1 MKNLFSVVI
10 CLLVSVLW
18 QSASAQQWIIDGQRV
33 QSLEIHVSDPQAFYT
48 DGSRQMT
55 APLSFASS
63 LTATGGLFRT
73 YIPWSEQTADIFQLD
88 GDDECIKLS
97 SDPNVSFQVGGIS
110 ITMSGLSG
118 FGASVGF
125 EDNTLFGPW
134 KLNQVTDNNSALL
147 NRSYADSRYM
157 RAASPATQSLTFAQS
172 LTETNGALQIYAKD
186 SEEHHGYFKSLSFQ
200 DGLQFS
206 TAHSDALFFGQN
218 MSDGLLITP
227 DTIMQSGYNTTIDFE
242 TGNLTGAAGA
252 KWHVTENPTEALGI
266 VNKGY
271 ADGRYLLRT
280 TGITT
285 NRVIQAGNT
294 LVISNG
300 LITAILP

>member
-10 CLLVSVLW
+10 CFLVSVFW
-18 QSASAQQWIIDGQRV
+18 QGATAQQWIIDGQRV
-33 QSLEIHVSDPQAFYT
+33 QSLEIHVSDPQAVYT

-63 LTATGGLFRT
+63 LTETGGLFRT

-134 KLNQVTDNNSALL
+134 KLNQVADNNSALL

-157 RAASPATQSLTFAQS
+157 RVASPATQSLTFAQS
-172 LTETNGALQIYAKD
+172 LTETNGALQLYAKD
-186 SEEHHGYFKSLSFQ
+186 SELHLGYFKSLSFQ

-206 TAHSDALFFGQN
+206 TDQSATLLFGEPA
-218 MSDGLLITP
+218 DGLMVGP
-227 DTIMQSGYNTTIDFE
+227 STIMQTGYGARIDFE
-242 TGNLTGAAGA
+242 TGALTGSAGM
-252 KWHVTENPTEALGI
+252 KWHVNENPTEELGI

-280 TGITT
+280 NGITT

-300 LITAILP
+300 LITTILP

>member
-1 MKNLFSVVI
+1 MKNISSVVI

-33 QSLEIHVSDPQAFYT
+33 QSLEIHVSDPQAVYT

-73 YIPWSEQTADIFQLD
+73 YIPWSDQTADIFQLD

-134 KLNQVTDNNSALL
+134 KLNQVADNNSALL

-157 RAASPATQSLTFAQS
+157 RVASPATQSLTFAQS

-206 TAHSDALFFGQN
+206 TDQSATLLFGEQN
-218 MSDGLLITP
+218 DGLMVGP
-227 DTIMQSGYNTTIDFE
+227 STILQTGYGLKIDFE
-242 TGNLTGAAGA
+242 TGNLTGSAGV
-252 KWHVTENPTEALGI
+252 KWHVTENPTDDLGI

>member
-1 MKNLFSVVI
+1 MKNLFSVVL

-33 QSLEIHVSDPQAFYT
+33 QSLEIHVSDPQAVYT

-73 YIPWSEQTADIFQLD
+73 YIPWSDQTADIFQLD

-118 FGASVGF
+118 YGVSVGF

-134 KLNQVTDNNSALL
+134 KLNQVADNNSALL

-206 TAHSDALFFGQN
+206 TDQSATLLFGEQN
-218 MSDGLLITP
+218 DGLMVGP
-227 DTIMQSGYNTTIDFE
+227 STILQTGYGLKIDFE
-242 TGNLTGAAGA
+242 TGNLTGSAGV

>member
-10 CLLVSVLW
+10 CLLISVLW
-18 QSASAQQWIIDGQRV
+18 QGASAQQWIIDGQRV
-33 QSLEIHVSDPQAFYT
+33 QSLEIHVSDPQAVYT

-55 APLSFASS
+55 APVKF
-63 LTATGGLFRT
+63 
-73 YIPWSEQTADIFQLD
+73 
-88 GDDECIKLS
+88 
-97 SDPNVSFQVGGIS
+97 
-110 ITMSGLSG
+110 
-118 FGASVGF
+118 
-125 EDNTLFGPW
+125 
-134 KLNQVTDNNSALL
+134 
-147 NRSYADSRYM
+147 
-157 RAASPATQSLTFAQS
+157 TQSLTA
-172 LTETNGALQIYAKD
+172 TNGALQIYAKD

-206 TAHSDALFFGQN
+206 TTHSDALFFGQN
-218 MSDGLLITP
+218 MSDGLLISP
-227 DTIMQSGYNTTIDFE
+227 DTIMQLGYNTAIDFE
-242 TGNLTGAAGA
+242 TGNLTGSAGA

>member
-1 MKNLFSVVI
+1 M
-10 CLLVSVLW
+10 LLALCTPVR
-18 QSASAQQWIIDGQRV
+18 AQQWTLDGQRV
-33 QSLEIHVSDPQAFYT
+33 QSLEIHVSDPQAVYT

-55 APLSFASS
+55 APIKFTQN
-63 LTATGGLFRT
+63 LTA
-73 YIPWSEQTADIFQLD
+73 
-88 GDDECIKLS
+88 
-97 SDPNVSFQVGGIS
+97 
-110 ITMSGLSG
+110 
-118 FGASVGF
+118 
-125 EDNTLFGPW
+125 
-134 KLNQVTDNNSALL
+134 
-147 NRSYADSRYM
+147 
-157 RAASPATQSLTFAQS
+157 
-172 LTETNGALQIYAKD
+172 TNGALLIYAKD

-206 TAHSDALFFGQN
+206 TSQSDSLLFGVPA
-218 MSDGLLITP
+218 DGLLVSPNTL
-227 DTIMQSGYNTTIDFE
+227 MHLGYNTTIDFE
-242 TGNLTGAAGA
+242 TGNLTGSAGA
-252 KWHVTENPTEALGI
+252 KWHVTENPTDALGI

>member
-1 MKNLFSVVI
+1 MVI
-10 CLLVSVLW
+10 
-18 QSASAQQWIIDGQRV
+18 
-33 QSLEIHVSDPQAFYT
+33 
-48 DGSRQMT
+48 
-55 APLSFASS
+55 
-63 LTATGGLFRT
+63 
-73 YIPWSEQTADIFQLD
+73 
-88 GDDECIKLS
+88 
-97 SDPNVSFQVGGIS
+97 
-110 ITMSGLSG
+110 
-118 FGASVGF
+118 SVGF

-134 KLNQVTDNNSALL
+134 KLNQVADNNSALL

-186 SEEHHGYFKSLSFQ
+186 SEEHFGYFKSLSFQ

-206 TAHSDALFFGQN
+206 TDQSAPLLFGEQN
-218 MSDGLLITP
+218 DGLMVGP
-227 DTIMQSGYNTTIDFE
+227 STILQTGYGLKIDFE
-242 TGNLTGAAGA
+242 TGNLTGTAGV
-252 KWHVTENPTEALGI
+252 KWHVTENPTDDLGI